1 MRISESPPESPI
13 SAMFQ
18 SKMTRTFHPVGQ
30 GAFYSERFY
39 CGTDNV
45 CNVVYD
51 CGTQTNHNNLS
62 KIIGNAFPTING
74 EKQKINYLFISHFHE
89 DHINGIKML
98 LNQCAVQNLV
108 IPAIKNKGIL
118 LCDYIHNVV
127 RSNNWD
133 NEGNWLLEGVF
144 SEPNTDSFHYYEN
157 QGISIVRCSVNSE
170 QGSVPQGTNVITE
183 EKMGWEY
190 LMYCSESGKWN
201 AFITNFDREFPTV
214 YQQFEKSGF
223 FVIKDFFS
231 NSPNDFGKLKDLYNK
246 YYKNPK
252 KNDNYYSMAVLSKPV
267 CSDEKTDEMMC
278 LYTGDYPARDN
289 KCLQELKTYYDGYWK
304 DFKTMQVPHH
314 GSRYDNPKELYDI
327 SGRHCVYSYGT
338 NNRFH
343 HPCGKMLSELLIK
356 QESLIPVNEDKR
368 YEKNFEYR

>member
-1 MRISESPPESPI
+1 MRISESPSESPI

-74 EKQKINYLFISHFHE
+74 EKQKINYLFVSHFHE

-98 LNQCAVQNLV
+98 LQECDIEWIV
-108 IPAIKNKGIL
+108 IPAIMDKNIL
-118 LCDYIHNVV
+118 LCDYIHNTI
-127 RSNNWD
+127 RSEESYD
-133 NEGNWLLEGVF
+133 DGNWFMEQIL
-144 SEPNTDSFHYYEN
+144 SNPNAESVELNGQIIKLRKLDS
-157 QGISIVRCSVNSE
+157 QRDSIELVN
-170 QGSVPQGTNVITE
+170 I
-183 EKMGWEY
+183 GWEY
-190 LMYCSESGKWN
+190 ILYCPLSGDWKEFVEEFN
-201 AFITNFDREFPTV
+201 KEFPAP
-214 YQQFEKSGF
+214 YAQFNGNNFMILKNSFTKKTDGF
-223 FVIKDFFS
+223 ERLK
-231 NSPNDFGKLKDLYNK
+231 KLYKN
-246 YYKNPK
+246 YYKDPK